1 MLEVGRGM
9 TADEDRAHF
18 GMWAILAAPLIAGI
32 DIRSMSATTK
42 AILTNADV
50 IAVNQDPLGKQ
61 ATVVATSGSNQVWS
75 KQLSGTNARAVA
87 LFNRSGSAA
96 SMTVTWS
103 QIGLP
108 AGSATVR
115 DLYAQKDLGPATD
128 SYTASSVP
136 SHGIVMLK
144 VVSAQ

>member
-1 MLEVGRGM
+1 M
-9 TADEDRAHF
+9 
-18 GMWAILAAPLIAGI
+18 LAAPLIAGN
-32 DIRSMSATTK
+32 DIRSMTATTQ

-61 ATVVATSGSNQVWS
+61 ATVAATSGSNQVWS

-96 SMTVTWS
+96 SMTVQWS

-108 AGSATVR
+108 SGAATVR
-115 DLYAQKDLGPATD
+115 DLYAQKDLGSSTD
-128 SYTASSVP
+128 SYTATSVP

-144 VVSAQ
+144 IVSTP